1 MATLHPNK
9 NEALTDFI
17 ARSIA
22 DAEILASFE
31 NEEACA
37 DACKMVWNSQQGES
51 VMSAEIAAMKQAKMN
66 QFYSVK
72 SDRPDIMVKDID
84 LQKRTVTGLYNAYYF
99 LDSVQDVLI
108 PGAAAKSIS
117 DRGPNGNSVEKIKH
131 ALFHDLTKLPGKI
144 IQLVE
149 KEVEFAGQKIFGQ
162 YFETLMSQ
170 STDGTDTL
178 IKYQEKI
185 YDNHS
190 IGYRYNNL
198 IYIDTESKEWN
209 YWLNLLLNPGEA
221 LKWGYMFIVKEITL
235 WEGSTVG
242 FGANK
247 LTPYMGVKSNDKQLV
262 QLKIYERMDAL
273 TKQLKSGTVSDKS
286 MQSFELQMLQ
296 LKQMISE
303 SFEVEPSAKDT
314 LIKTSEPDTKQE
326 AQLYD
331 YLNQRLFTN

>member
-22 DAEILASFE
+22 DAEIMASFDS
-31 NEEACA
+31 EESCA
-37 DACKMVWNSQQGES
+37 DACKMVWEAQGES
-51 VMSAEIAAMKQAKMN
+51 VMSAEMARIKQEKLDR
-66 QFYSVK
+66 FYSVK

-84 LQKRTVTGLYNAYYF
+84 LQKRTVTGIYNAYYF
-99 LDSVQDVLI
+99 VDSVQDVLI

-117 DRGPNGNSVEKIKH
+117 DRGPKGNSVEKIKH

-144 IQLVE
+144 ITLVE
-149 KEVEFAGQKIFGQ
+149 QEVEFAGRKIFGQ

-190 IGYRYNNL
+190 IGFRYNNL
-198 IYIDTESKEWN
+198 IYLDQESKEWN
-209 YWLNLLLNPGEA
+209 MWLNLLINPEEA
-221 LKWGYMFIVKEITL
+221 LKCGYMFIIKEITL

-262 QLKIYERMDAL
+262 QMKIYERMDAL
-273 TKQLKSGTVSDKS
+273 KNQLKSGTVSDKS

-303 SFEVEPSAKDT
+303 SFEVETSVKDT
-314 LIKTSEPDTKQE
+314 LIKPSEPDTKQE
-326 AQLYD
+326 GTQLYD